1 MRGRVFA
8 YRGSQRNDIP
18 IYSQR
23 IHGDW
28 RHKSYLHGWD
38 DAGGAEDYLE
48 MGFALYLQRAVR
60 DVLRR
65 NCDGDRLTR
74 CFWPGEYGGAYL
86 GGAVVR
92 ECNLLRSGGQP
103 LQRNFL
109 DQQFRSHW
117 HSA

>member
-1 MRGRVFA
+1 MRGRIFA

-28 RHKSYLHGWD
+28 RRESYLHGWD

-48 MGFALYLQRAVR
+48 MGFALYIQRAVR

-74 CFWPGEYGGAYL
+74 GFSPAEYGGAKP
-86 GGAVVR
+86 GGAGVR
-92 ECNLLRSGGQP
+92 KDNLRRVGGQSP
-103 LQRNFL
+103 QR
-109 DQQFRSHW
+109 R
-117 HSA
+117 